1 MKSKYKSPPDAQ
13 EIASAIQTSPI
24 TPKSATNV
32 ASAANTTS
40 NTDELGPS
48 FVKRPVDR
56 GPQREIQQ
64 RQQFIDQLILEL
76 DKKSNAL
83 EIVGAECVSL
93 RTEIK
98 SLLETVAMLKQKVDE
113 SEVDT
118 KKLLNCYDLT
128 ILSPEE
134 LRFKY
139 TKLANKLD
147 DCLAWIKKVEPLTKA
162 HNTLLENHH
171 ELQVE
176 HAQLQDAH
184 SQQQEILLDLQGLVG
199 TAEKYKAVILKQEM
213 VIQQLELR
221 LQDSN
226 LHPKPGRS
234 EGIPGTTSN
243 PGVAI
248 KESKKS
254 SGKSKLESENSH
266 HEDYKSR
273 AESAEAKVR
282 ELERIVLGPKY

>member
-1 MKSKYKSPPDAQ
+1 MKSKYKTHPDEQ
-13 EIASAIQTSPI
+13 EIASAVQTSPI
-24 TPKSATNV
+24 TPKP
-32 ASAANTTS
+32 AANTTS
-40 NTDELGPS
+40 NADEFGS
-48 FVKRPVDR
+48 NFGKRPVDR

-83 EIVGAECVSL
+83 DIVGAECISL
-93 RTEIK
+93 RTQVK
-98 SLLETVAMLKQKVDE
+98 SLLETVATLKQKVDE

-139 TKLANKLD
+139 AKLANKLD

-162 HNTLLENHH
+162 HSTLLEDHH
-171 ELQVE
+171 ELQLE
-176 HAQLQDAH
+176 HAQLQEAH
-184 SQQQEILLDLQGLVG
+184 SQQQEILLDLQVLVG
-199 TAEKYKAVILKQEM
+199 TTEKYKAVILKQEM
-213 VIQQLELR
+213 LIQQLELR

-226 LHPKPGRS
+226 PNPKQGRS
-234 EGIPGTTSN
+234 EGIPGATSN
-243 PGVAI
+243 PGVPI

-273 AESAEAKVR
+273 AESAEAKVK
-282 ELERIVLGPKY
+282 ELERIILGPKH